1 MNKENEDI
9 EEFEYEDYPMDY
21 FPEDELLEYFDDGEG
36 EYYEEEDEYE
46 DESEFSNEDRYDE
59 SWEDPYYESISDT
72 LEDFDFSDFRG
83 DFKSSMRSI
92 NGKLKRQAK
101 RKPDQEIHSV
111 KVPQDRKV
119 VVEGRKRPTAPTKQ
133 RLERKKPVSK
143 KRPPGKKRIRRK
155 PGANI
160 PVGHSTE
167 KYNPRGKGDRA
178 VLRGRG
184 KKKISKILVPDD
196 KKVIVEG
203 VSDFI
208 LSQDKGDTA
217 TKNIGYYKGKKLK
230 ELVLTFNNNSAL
242 DFNLELFNPSMPLDY
257 LQSTSLNLNDKV
269 QVAGESP
276 VSYSD
281 VLFNLLANPTL
292 IVNAKLVVSGP
303 LLVSQIN
310 QAMIFKNKSIEGK
323 EKVAPFSMP
332 LSVDVMQVQ
341 NDIVYFDIVTGINRP
356 YIPDGMDIIEY
367 VIRAGMTVT
376 FAFYYKQISLKKFF
390 FKEARQ
396 SKGLL

>member
-1 MNKENEDI
+1 MAEFEDI
-9 EEFEYEDYPMDY
+9 EEFDYENYPMEY
-21 FPEDELLEYFDDGEG
+21 FPEDELSEHFDDADG
-36 EYYEEEDEYE
+36 EYYEDEE
-46 DESEFSNEDRYDE
+46 ESEFSNEDRYDE
-59 SWEDPYYESISDT
+59 AWEDPVPTITET
-72 LEDFDFSDFRG
+72 LDEFDFSDFRG

-92 NGKLKRQAK
+92 NGKLKRKAK
-101 RKPDQEIHSV
+101 RKPNNEIHSV
-111 KVPQDRKV
+111 KVPQERKV
-119 VVEGRKRPTAPTKQ
+119 IVEGRKRPALKRPALKRPALKQ
-133 RLERKKPVSK
+133 
-143 KRPPGKKRIRRK
+143 RPPGKKILKRK
-155 PGANI
+155 PPGANI
-160 PVGHSTE
+160 PVGNSTE

-178 VLRGRG
+178 VIRGKG
-184 KKKISKILVPDD
+184 KKKISKIIVPDD

-203 VSDFI
+203 VSNFI

-257 LQSTSLNLNDKV
+257 LQSTSLNLNDKI

-281 VLFNLLANPTL
+281 VLFNILANPTM
-292 IVNAKLVVSGP
+292 IINAKLVVSGP

-310 QAMIFKNKSIEGK
+310 QAMIFQNKSIEGK

-341 NDIVYFDIVTGINRP
+341 KDIVYFDIVTGINRP
-356 YIPDGMDIIEY
+356 YIPDGMDIIKY
-367 VIRAGMTVT
+367 VVRAGMTVT
-376 FAFYYKQISLKKFF
+376 FAFYYTQVSLKKFF
-390 FKEARQ
+390 YKEARQ